1 MTSPG
6 TPPGI
11 SPETSPGTASSAAGG
26 PALPVADLV
35 ERLQA
40 GAAVLFPTDTLPA
53 LAALPAHA
61 EQIWSLKQRP
71 ADKPLI
77 LMAADLE
84 QLGDVLGSPWLP
96 AWRAMAE
103 QGWPGALTLVL
114 PARGAWLE
122 SLHPGG
128 TSLGLRIPAC
138 PLARQLLRASGPLA
152 TTSANLAGE
161 APATTAAEARAVF
174 PRLPLLAP
182 LPWPPAGGTASTV
195 LAWRQEGWTV
205 LRAGAWLPDELRH

>member
-1 MTSPG
+1 MGLLPIAVLPMT
-6 TPPGI
+6 
-11 SPETSPGTASSAAGG
+11 
-26 PALPVADLV
+26 ALPMLSLPVDGLV

-61 EQIWSLKQRP
+61 DQIWALKRRP

-77 LMAADLE
+77 LMAADLD
-84 QLGDVLGSPWLP
+84 QLEDGFGTPWLP

-103 QGWPGALTLVL
+103 RGWPGALTLVL
-114 PARGAWLE
+114 PARGPWLE
-122 SLHPGG
+122 ALHPGG

-138 PLARQLLRASGPLA
+138 PLARRLLRASGPLA
-152 TTSANLAGE
+152 TTSVNLAGQ
-161 APATTAAEARAVF
+161 APATTAAEAGAVF
-174 PRLPLLAP
+174 PQLPLLAP

-195 LAWRQEGWTV
+195 LAWGPEGWTV
-205 LRAGAWLPDELRH
+205 LRAGAWLPEELRRR